1 MQHDCNYCG
10 QTFCGSCT
18 VKVKRAVLG
27 ATCMQAKISSPD
39 IIDLICPLYSSCSF
53 RGISESVFRLQ
64 KQTRWA
70 KARPKFNSCI
80 VIIFSSF
87 FFRKKKKHV
96 YFSKNIIGQINLV
109 AMAIIFEFCP
119 SFLRA
124 DGTGPSILVPTGS
137 FFSLRRMMWWWSYRG
152 NLLLICLLLIMSA
165 LWTLPRWAILMMSPN
180 FPSLLFLGSLIQ

>member
-96 YFSKNIIGQINLV
+96 YFSKLLFKEHHRSNKSCCHGNNLW
-109 AMAIIFEFCP
+109 ILSLLPEGRRYWSQYPCP
-119 SFLRA
+119 NWF
-124 DGTGPSILVPTGS
+124 
-137 FFSLRRMMWWWSYRG
+137 
-152 NLLLICLLLIMSA
+152 LLLVEKDDVVVVI
-165 LWTLPRWAILMMSPN
+165 PR
-180 FPSLLFLGSLIQ
+180 